1 MINANGNI
9 APRVNVEHIPRFEP
23 PQFRISTE
31 HDPLDDGSL
40 RLTGPVWLVGDGRSG
55 TTWLLEMLNHD
66 CGWKVLFE
74 PFHPEALSSSG
85 GFVPFQHIPSLPD
98 GDLLADVVDAVFHGR
113 FHHPRCEPYTPV
125 PAGESALTHG
135 LLVKDIF
142 AHLMLP
148 WCMKR
153 HPEIRPILLL
163 RHPFA
168 VALSKVRLTGSF
180 WAREPDS
187 LLAQDSL
194 RAAFPETWKEALAGA
209 RTPFRKFVAI
219 WCAVHRMLL
228 SLPECA
234 NALVVFYEDL
244 LCAPESEL
252 RRIFA
257 WIGKPLEDCAL
268 PETLR
273 KAIAKPSSQSVSP
286 TETGAQARLCKWMV
300 ETPRG
305 EIEYG
310 LELLRIFGMDGIY
323 GASAMPDASKLRDLA
338 GKTIIGWQ
346 EAGNVVPNERQVFV
360 PAVTDARVGFGSLG
374 RGGLLGYDT
383 PCSCGIELGDLDGGD
398 TVFSAHAPSRLTI
411 NLPGP
416 ARVYGA
422 MNGTSHPCRSGYCHF
437 TVDGQPIGRLC
448 LPYERTACVELA
460 PGAHELLVTCKD
472 NTGQHSVWIIQP
484 AEPGKPSGKGTP
496 VQLALATIACYPAAD
511 AAEVLWPL
519 ARSARRS
526 GHALHVMGVDTH
538 YGTHAETKIH
548 RLLEWVRGM
557 DAEHILFAD
566 GRDSLVIGGSEEILS
581 EFRSFGT
588 DFVVSM
594 EKECWP
600 VKQPAWTDSFPK
612 QTDRRNWPNAGGW
625 IGTKSGVVRVLTE
638 AIRRQQALRIG
649 ISTDPGP
656 LRGMDLSELIENDQ
670 FLMQALYLDNR
681 IQGDANC
688 RIFTT
693 IGTADSFHLSRNPE
707 YEIRKSRV
715 LLKSTGATP
724 AVLHFSG
731 PSCGLC
737 RDQWAELLD
746 KFCGKRSG

>member
-1 MINANGNI
+1 
-9 APRVNVEHIPRFEP
+9 
-23 PQFRISTE
+23 
-31 HDPLDDGSL
+31 
-40 RLTGPVWLVGDGRSG
+40 
-55 TTWLLEMLNHD
+55 
-66 CGWKVLFE
+66 
-74 PFHPEALSSSG
+74 
-85 GFVPFQHIPSLPD
+85 
-98 GDLLADVVDAVFHGR
+98 
-113 FHHPRCEPYTPV
+113 
-125 PAGESALTHG
+125 
-135 LLVKDIF
+135 
-142 AHLMLP
+142 MLP
-148 WCMKR
+148 WCLKR
-153 HPEIRPILLL
+153 HPGIRPILLL

-168 VALSKVRLTGSF
+168 VALSKLQLTGSF

-194 RAAFPETWKEALAGA
+194 RAAFPETWKEALTSA

-228 SLPECA
+228 SLPECS

-244 LCAPESEL
+244 VCTPEAEL
-252 RRIFA
+252 RRIFT
-257 WIGKPLEDCAL
+257 WIGKPLGDDAL

-273 KAIAKPSSQSVSP
+273 KAIARPSSQSVSS

-300 ETPRG
+300 ETPRA

-310 LELLRIFGMDGIY
+310 LELLGIFGMDAIY
-323 GASAMPDASKLRDLA
+323 GASTMPDAARLRDLVGKAIVGWQDA
-338 GKTIIGWQ
+338 GKV
-346 EAGNVVPNERQVFV
+346 APNERQVPV

-383 PCSCGIELGDLDGGD
+383 PCSCGIELGDPDSGD
-398 TVFSAHAPSRLTI
+398 IVFSAHAPSRLSI

-416 ARVYGA
+416 AQVYGA

-437 TVDGQPIGRLC
+437 TVDGQPIGRLRM
-448 LPYERTACVELA
+448 PYERTAGVELA

-472 NTGQHSVWIIQP
+472 NAGQHSVWVIQP
-484 AEPGKPSGKGTP
+484 AEPGNPSLKSGP
-496 VQLALATIACYPAAD
+496 VPLALATIACYPAAD

-526 GHALHVMGVDTH
+526 GHKLHVMGIDTH
-538 YGTHAETKIH
+538 YGTHAEAKLH
-548 RLLEWVRGM
+548 RLLEWIRGL

-566 GRDSLVIGGSEEILS
+566 GRDSLVIGRSEEILA

-588 DFVVSM
+588 DFVISM

-600 VKQPAWTDSFPK
+600 VKQSAWADCFPK
-612 QTDRRNWPNAGGW
+612 KADQRNWPNAGGW
-625 IGTKSGVVRVLTE
+625 IGTKSGVIRVLTE
-638 AIRRQQALRIG
+638 AIRRQELLRRG
-649 ISTDPGP
+649 EISDTNP
-656 LRGMDLSELIENDQ
+656 LGGLDLSEPIENDQ
-670 FLMQALYLDNR
+670 FMMQALYLDNR
-681 IQGDANC
+681 IQGDDQC

-707 YEIRKSRV
+707 YEIKESRV
-715 LLKSTGATP
+715 FLRSTGATP

-737 RDQWAELLD
+737 RDQWAELLNA
-746 KFCGKRSG
+746 GRAKRSG